1 MWGDEGGELLTL
13 QRGGVGRS
21 RFSRSQ
27 AYYEVND
34 VLLLVPIPRI
44 GWDGAV
50 LTPCCFPGSRAQW
63 SWAGLYPGTGSLLLS
78 PWVGA
83 GQVEK
88 LQSSL
93 KDWWKWWL

>member
-1 MWGDEGGELLTL
+1 MWGDEGRELLTL

-34 VLLLVPIPRI
+34 VLLLVPILRI

-50 LTPCCFPGSRAQW
+50 LTPCSRAQW
-63 SWAGLYPGTGSLLLS
+63 SWAGLYLGTGSLLLS